1 MVFGRVFTIRSH
13 QTTDIYIGSTKQI
26 LCKRMSDHWRDYRR
40 YLNKNIKYL
49 TSFELLKFADAYIE
63 LIYEGE
69 FESQNA
75 LERKEGEYQREMDCV
90 NKVIAGRTQKE
101 YYEEN
106 KQQILE
112 QIKEYREINKEEI
125 KEKRIQYYQEHREE
139 ILEQKHE
146 YNEAHKDEKHE
157 YNQKYYKENTEQ
169 IIIKGKQY
177 YDENKAKIIEKKKIK
192 IECCCGS
199 IYRGGERARH
209 EKTKKHQLFLQNKV

>member
-1 MVFGRVFTIRSH
+1 MVYGRVYSIRSH

-49 TSFELLKFADAYIE
+49 TSFELLKFTDAYIE

-90 NKVIAGRTQKE
+90 NKVISGRTQKE

-106 KQQILE
+106 KPHILE
-112 QIKEYREINKEEI
+112 QTKEYREIHKEEI
-125 KEKRIQYYQEHREE
+125 KEKRNQYYQEHKDE

-146 YNEAHKDEKHE
+146 YYQDNKEEKHE
-157 YNQKYYKENTEQ
+157 YNQQYYKKNIEQ

-177 YDENKAKIIEKKKIK
+177 YDKNQAKILEKKKK
-192 IECCCGS
+192 QYTCECGIVCNVGNKS
-199 IYRGGERARH
+199 RH
-209 EKTKKHQLFLQNKV
+209 EHSKTHLAFLQKV